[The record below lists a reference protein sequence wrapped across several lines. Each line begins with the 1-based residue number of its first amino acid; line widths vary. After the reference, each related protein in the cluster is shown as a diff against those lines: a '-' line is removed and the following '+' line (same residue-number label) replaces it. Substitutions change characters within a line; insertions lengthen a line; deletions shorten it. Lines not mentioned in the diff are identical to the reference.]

1 MQVQAIPYNLL
12 CHRNTDMTHM
22 ITTKTDQT
30 LRHQVLD
37 SCLLGRP
44 VHLLHVFGAQL
55 RDDLAAGL
63 RLPMSRRYWGNFQI
77 DDVSLSRVD
86 NEDGSNRWL
95 SFSTPAGQ
103 AGFSLQR
110 QILLSVLNYRYGGA
124 GANGAVKSA
133 PVDPA
138 QVRLTATEERLAVVL
153 GQQLIA
159 SLFSRIHKNLQA
171 VGKASSI
178 DPAAELPAQAG
189 VRPARGS
196 WVVSVAVSDV
206 EAGQSGQI
214 WFSLDKQLMAD
225 VLRGLLPERAQ
236 AKKAL
241 RSVRPLASRLQ
252 VTLEGRLVSKQVQLG
267 ALFDLRVGDVIPVS
281 LSRTD
286 VMLDDSRLFTAAVSE
301 HKGKLCLTSFEDVE

>member
-1 MQVQAIPYNLL
+1 M
-12 CHRNTDMTHM
+12 
-22 ITTKTDQT
+22 
-30 LRHQVLD
+30 
-37 SCLLGRP
+37 
-44 VHLLHVFGAQL
+44 LHVFGAQL
-55 RDDLAAGL
+55 REDLASGL

-86 NEDGSNRWL
+86 NEDHSNRWL
-95 SFSTPAGQ
+95 AFASPASQ
-103 AGFSLQR
+103 AGFSLDR
-110 QILLSVLNYRYGGA
+110 QILLHVLNYRYGSA
-124 GANGAVKSA
+124 GAKSVA
-133 PVDPA
+133 ADPA
-138 QVRLTATEERLAVVL
+138 LVRVTATEERLAVVL

-159 SLFSRIHKNLQA
+159 TLFARIHNNLQA

-178 DPAAELPAQAG
+178 DPAAVLAAQSG

-196 WVVSVAVSDV
+196 WIVTVSLSDV
-206 EAGQSGQI
+206 EAGLSGQI
-214 WFSLDKQLMAD
+214 WFSLDKALMAD

-252 VTLEGRLVSKQVQLG
+252 VTLEGRLVSKQMQLG

>member
-12 CHRNTDMTHM
+12 CLRNTDMTHM

-55 RDDLAAGL
+55 REDLATGL
-63 RLPMSRRYWGNFQI
+63 RLPMARRYWGNFQI
-77 DDVSLSRVD
+77 DDVTLSRLD
-86 NEDGSNRWL
+86 NEDSSNRWL
-95 SFSTPAGQ
+95 GFASPAGQ

-110 QILLSVLNYRYGGA
+110 QILLSVLNYRYGS
-124 GANGAVKSA
+124 ANAKAV

-138 QVRLTATEERLAVVL
+138 QVRVTATEERLAVVL

-159 SLFSRIHKNLQA
+159 SLFSRIHNNLQA
-171 VGKASSI
+171 VGKSSSI
-178 DPAAELPAQAG
+178 DPAAALAVQPG

-196 WVVSVAVSDV
+196 WIVTVTLSDV
-206 EAGQSGQI
+206 EAGINGQV
-214 WFSLDKQLMAD
+214 WFSLDKALMAD

>member
-1 MQVQAIPYNLL
+1 M
-12 CHRNTDMTHM
+12 
-22 ITTKTDQT
+22 
-30 LRHQVLD
+30 
-37 SCLLGRP
+37 
-44 VHLLHVFGAQL
+44 
-55 RDDLAAGL
+55 
-63 RLPMSRRYWGNFQI
+63 
-77 DDVSLSRVD
+77 
-86 NEDGSNRWL
+86 
-95 SFSTPAGQ
+95 
-103 AGFSLQR
+103 
-110 QILLSVLNYRYGGA
+110 LNYRYGSA
-124 GANGAVKSA
+124 GAKSV

-138 QVRLTATEERLAVVL
+138 TVRVTATEERLSVVL

-171 VGKASSI
+171 VGKSSSI
-178 DPAAELPAQAG
+178 DPAAVLAVQPG

-196 WVVSVAVSDV
+196 WIVSVSVSDV
-206 EAGQSGQI
+206 EAGLAGQI
-214 WFSLDKQLMAD
+214 WFSLDKPLMAD